1 MKEQREEMKQG
12 SKGRDSRFFFY
23 MSAVIEI

>member
-1 MKEQREEMKQG
+1 MKEQREEMEQG
-12 SKGRDSRFFFY
+12 KKGRDSRFFFY